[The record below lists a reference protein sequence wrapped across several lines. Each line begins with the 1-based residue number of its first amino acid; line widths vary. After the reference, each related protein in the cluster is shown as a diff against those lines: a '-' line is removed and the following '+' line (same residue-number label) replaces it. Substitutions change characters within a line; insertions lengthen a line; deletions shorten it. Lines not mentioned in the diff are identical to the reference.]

1 MRLLNLSTK
10 LGKLKNKANA
20 KATLNRQRSEVG
32 VGSFDTG
39 SEVPTCA
46 GNLGGLRSEALR
58 YGRKFSEPRK
68 HPPKQHYYC
77 KLNQGG
83 QK

>member
-1 MRLLNLSTK
+1 MMRLLNLSTK

-20 KATLNRQRSEVG
+20 KTTLNRQRSEVG

-39 SEVPTCA
+39 SEVLTCA
-46 GNLGGLRSEALR
+46 GNLGGLRSEAPR
-58 YGRKFSEPRK
+58 YDKFSEPRK

-83 QK
+83 